1 MNVKKNIP
9 QTCLMM
15 AILPSYTISLR
26 KSMFLNLTLN
36 FMKGILQSSTQ
47 YQKSIP
53 LRKSILQ
60 DLINQKNILPDVRYR
75 TAVTQN
81 LGTAPAVKL
90 VRKNTEIGPTTHATT
105 TVTAPRGI
113 LIVN

>member
-15 AILPSYTISLR
+15 VILLSYTISLR
-26 KSMFLNLTLN
+26 KSMFLNLTRS
-36 FMKGILQSSTQ
+36 FMKGIVQSSTQ
-47 YQKSIP
+47 YKKSIP

-60 DLINQKNILPDVRYR
+60 DLINQKNILPDDRYR

-81 LGTAPAVKL
+81 LITALVKL
-90 VRKNTEIGPTTHATT
+90 VRKNTEIGRTTQATT
-105 TVTAPRGI
+105 TVTPRSI